1 MTLASVSQGL
11 VPLVTSA
18 GEDLLRGLGRWDLW
32 GRLGW
37 LEVKRRYRRTMIGP
51 FWSTISLGIF
61 VGALGA
67 VGSGLWNQNAGE
79 YLPFLS
85 AGMVVW
91 IMLSTVL
98 NEAGALFVGGV
109 GLFRQTRFDY
119 SILVFA
125 CVWRNFITFLHNLLV
140 YIVVL
145 LIGAPHILSWSVLLA
160 VPGLLLLFINEAWMT
175 LLLGMFCLRFRDV
188 QQLVSSLIQIAMFIT
203 PIFWSP
209 EHLPGKRQFV
219 FVTLNPLYHLIQ
231 IVRAPLVGQVP
242 TMTSYTAVLL
252 IAVAGWGLTYAV
264 FVKFRKRIAYWS

>member
-1 MTLASVSQGL
+1 MTTVVVRHKLQ
-11 VPLVTSA
+11 PLVTSA
-18 GEDLLRGLGRWDLW
+18 GEDILRGLSRWDLW

-51 FWSTISLGIF
+51 FWTTVSLGIF
-61 VGALGA
+61 ITALGA
-67 VGSGLWNQNAGE
+67 VGSGLWAQNAGT
-79 YLPFLS
+79 YLPFLA

-125 CVWRNFITFLHNLLV
+125 CVWRNFITFLHNSLV
-140 YIVVL
+140 YIAVVL
-145 LIGAPHILSWSVLLA
+145 LAAHQLLTWKLLLA
-160 VPGLLLLFINEAWMT
+160 LPGLALLFVNEAWMT

-188 QQLVSSLIQIAMFIT
+188 QQLISSLIQIAMFVT

-209 EHLPGKRQFV
+209 DRLSGHRRFV

-231 IVRAPLVGQVP
+231 IVRAPLVGEMP
-242 TMTSYTAVLL
+242 ALTSYTATVLL
-252 IAVAGWGLTYAV
+252 AIFGWVLTYSV
-264 FVKFRKRIAYWS
+264 FVRFRKRIAYWS